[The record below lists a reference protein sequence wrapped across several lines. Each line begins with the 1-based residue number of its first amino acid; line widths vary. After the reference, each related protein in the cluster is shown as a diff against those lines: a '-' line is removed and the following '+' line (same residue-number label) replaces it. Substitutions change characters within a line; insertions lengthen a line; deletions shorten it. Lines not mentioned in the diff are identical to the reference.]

1 MPRSVAKAA
10 VKAVAKR
17 AAAPKACLLLQSI
30 CATSA
35 HEPLIV
41 LCESVFI
48 PVLFC

>member
-10 VKAVAKR
+10 AKAVAKR
-17 AAAPKACLLLQSI
+17 AAAPKACLLLQCI

-41 LCESVFI
+41 LCKFVFLT
-48 PVLFC
+48 VLF